1 MLLLAG
7 TRVMIRGVNWI
18 FFEKALLVAGVD
30 LFIGRGKR
38 LRLRGHS
45 HLVKVDQVLL

>member
-1 MLLLAG
+1 
-7 TRVMIRGVNWI
+7 MIRRGNLI
-18 FFEKALLVAGVD
+18 FFEKALLVVG

-38 LRLRGHS
+38 LGLRGHS